1 MSSRNKHR
9 SLIVP
14 DLTAGGYEIRF
25 EAGGYYTK
33 GFDIDVVP
41 TEATTFSEGLVPKPR
56 GEILLDSPET
66 VLPSEMYLE
75 EPAVFSFYTLNSG
88 ATDAEYSIRVQF
100 VSVSDPD
107 NLIFT
112 FPEEDADL
120 TWSSGI
126 PAGAHTVMAYTTVT
140 LPEDAIPEGKEEAE
154 YDIYVQ
160 LLARS

>member
-1 MSSRNKHR
+1 MSSRNRHR

-33 GFDIDVVP
+33 RFDIDVVH
-41 TEATTFSEGLVPKPR
+41 TEATTFSESLVPIPR

-75 EPAVFSFYTLNSG
+75 EPAVFSFYSFNSG

-112 FPEEDADL
+112 SPEEDTDL

-126 PAGAHTVMAYTTVT
+126 PAGAHIMAYTTVT
-140 LPEDAIPEGKEEAE
+140 LPEDAIPEGKDEEE